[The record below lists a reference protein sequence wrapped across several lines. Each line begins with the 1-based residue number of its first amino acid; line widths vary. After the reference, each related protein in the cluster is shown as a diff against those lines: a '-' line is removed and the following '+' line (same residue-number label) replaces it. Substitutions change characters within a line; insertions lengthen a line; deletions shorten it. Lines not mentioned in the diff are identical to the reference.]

1 MKPQTNIQQSRPKGR
16 LIRLIFCFAVCLAT
30 PVLPSIAAGQG
41 LGRQASA
48 LPKAQSASESAS
60 PCAVNSSQKMEEPTS
75 ARPTEL
81 TSVHTCVA
89 RDFTRVVIG
98 LAGPVK
104 YQASR
109 LENPSRIYFDLHDA
123 NLSRAVLGKPIEVEG
138 DVVKNVHVAQN
149 QAGTV
154 RIVLQAAAGSEYSVA
169 LLKAPYRM
177 IVDVYPRGAKP
188 GETAAPAAPAPARP
202 HLAQSADQTAAKPQ
216 MISTP
221 FGEMRAPPHA
231 NSPVQPVPHPD
242 GRLVQGVSDSIGA
255 RR

>member
-1 MKPQTNIQQSRPKGR
+1 
-16 LIRLIFCFAVCLAT
+16 
-30 PVLPSIAAGQG
+30 
-41 LGRQASA
+41 
-48 LPKAQSASESAS
+48 
-60 PCAVNSSQKMEEPTS
+60 MEEPTS
-75 ARPTEL
+75 VRPTEL

-177 IVDVYPRGAKP
+177 IVDVYSRGAKP
-188 GETAAPAAPAPARP
+188 GRLPPRRLRLQRRP
-202 HLAQSADQTAAKPQ
+202 HLAKVRTKRPRSRK
-216 MISTP
+216 
-221 FGEMRAPPHA
+221 
-231 NSPVQPVPHPD
+231 
-242 GRLVQGVSDSIGA
+242 
-255 RR
+255 